1 MDLKENAIRDLQL
14 AGQIMNGDMQALAL
28 LYTHYYTPLLLIART
43 KSPTRDAADEAVTDV
58 FLSLLNR
65 EQELTITTSVKA
77 YLEQSV
83 RYRCMTMYSIANRKE
98 ALRKKY
104 ETHVPDYVPA
114 TNRMEMAELRA
125 ALQAALR
132 SLPDQL
138 KKVIELCYFEE
149 KERQDIASAMGI
161 SPETVTKYLLEAR
174 KRLRKCHS
182 LKMFLS

>member
-1 MDLKENAIRDLQL
+1 MNLKKHTITDLQL
-14 AGQIMNGDMQALAL
+14 VGQIRNGDMQALGL
-28 LYTHYYTPLLLIART
+28 LYIHYYTSLLMVART

-58 FLSLLNR
+58 FLSLINR
-65 EQELTITTSVKA
+65 EHELTITTSVKA

-83 RYRCMTMYSIANRKE
+83 RHRCKAMYSAASREE

-114 TNRMEMAELRA
+114 TNRMEIVELRA

-138 KKVIELCYFEE
+138 KKATELFYFEG
-149 KERQDIASAMGI
+149 KERQDIATTLGV

-174 KRLRKCHS
+174 KRLRECHS